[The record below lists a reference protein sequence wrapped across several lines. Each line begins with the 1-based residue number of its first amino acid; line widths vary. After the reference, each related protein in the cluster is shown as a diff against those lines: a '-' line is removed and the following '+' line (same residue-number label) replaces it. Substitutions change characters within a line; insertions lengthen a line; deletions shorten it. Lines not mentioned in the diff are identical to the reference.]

1 MACSSRHSP
10 ATPVTGTPPGR
21 RRRPVVA
28 STSPRRQ
35 RGLALLLAM
44 LVVVMVTTVAVSIL
58 HEEKYTIR
66 KVSHIQLMDRSR
78 LYALGLEDWAR
89 LFLRDDREDSEID
102 SLDEDW
108 ATSIP
113 GLPIEGGYLAG
124 YLEDEQAKFNLNS
137 LVVSD
142 LWVERFRRLCRQLEV
157 DESFIPALMDWIDD
171 DFEVRYPDGMEENYS
186 DYRVANRELTD
197 ISELLLVHNMT
208 PEIYEKL
215 MPFIT
220 ALPATATINVNTM
233 PEVIFRSLAEEGDV
247 SQFIEER
254 EADAYSSV
262 DDFIERLQLPLDP
275 EGLSVNTS
283 YFRAHGQV
291 VQGDQSFNMNTL
303 IFRDERGLTRVLN
316 RNYGLL

>member
-1 MACSSRHSP
+1 MAHSSRHSP
-10 ATPVTGTPPGR
+10 ATSGIGAPPRR
-21 RRRPVVA
+21 RRRPLVA
-28 STSPRRQ
+28 SASPRRQ

-89 LFLRDDREDSEID
+89 LFLRQDREDSEID

-137 LVVSD
+137 VVVSE
-142 LWVERFRRLCRQLEV
+142 LWVERFRRLCRLLEV
-157 DESFIPALMDWIDD
+157 DEAFIPALMDWIDD
-171 DFEVRYPDGMEENYS
+171 DFEVRYPDGMEENYP

-208 PEIYEKL
+208 PEMYEKL

-254 EADAYSSV
+254 EADAYSSI

-275 EGLSVNTS
+275 EGLSVDTS

-303 IFRDERGLTRVLN
+303 IFRDEGGRTRVLN
-316 RNYGLL
+316 RNFGLL